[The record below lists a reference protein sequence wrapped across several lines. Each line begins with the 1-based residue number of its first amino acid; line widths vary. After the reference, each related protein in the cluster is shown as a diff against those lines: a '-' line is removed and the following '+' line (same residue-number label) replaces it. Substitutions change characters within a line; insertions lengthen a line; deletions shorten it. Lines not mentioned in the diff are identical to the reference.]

1 MRIWLLPALLCL
13 LFPTGVCTGQEE
25 AAPQAAPLE
34 ADAPPEGLPALRE
47 QIEEEM
53 RQKEEEL
60 NAIRRELE
68 SKRRAAEEIA
78 GRERDLMGEIER
90 INDEI
95 RVNRELLTKLGQQK
109 EVILKDL
116 DMTNQDLMIAEAS
129 FEAASEML
137 GRRLEAIYKFGRGQI
152 LEVLLTSKT
161 FADLAKRIYYLSI
174 VADHDRDL
182 MTAFEERVE
191 TRRVLRE
198 YIQGKKERLEALELE
213 VREETGNLELKREER
228 DALVAQLKE
237 KRYYYENL
245 TRQLE
250 EASRNLEAVIADLEV
265 RREEASR
272 YAGTAFETRMGRL
285 MWPCEGEIIASF
297 GVETHPQFGTIIRN
311 NGIDIKTI
319 PGTKIRAIAPGSV
332 SFAGAL
338 SGFGSCIIISHGE
351 GFYSL
356 YGHLESLLVGTGHDV
371 REGDAIGFVGET
383 STPEGAVLHLE
394 IRHGKKPLDPM
405 EWLLR

>member
-1 MRIWLLPALLCL
+1 M
-13 LFPTGVCTGQEE
+13 GQEE
-25 AAPQAAPLE
+25 ALPEAALPGAAP
-34 ADAPPEGLPALRE
+34 PPQGLPALRE

-53 RQKEEEL
+53 QQKEEEL
-60 NAIRRELE
+60 DAIRLELE

-78 GRERDLMGEIER
+78 GRERDLMSEIER

-116 DMTNQDLMIAEAS
+116 EMTNQDLMIAEAS
-129 FEAASEML
+129 FEMASQML
-137 GRRLEAIYKFGRGQI
+137 GTRLEAIYKFGRGQI

-174 VADHDRDL
+174 VADHDREL

-198 YIQGKKERLEALELE
+198 YIQGKKERLEALEGE
-213 VREETGNLELKREER
+213 VREETGNLELRREER

-272 YAGTAFETRMGRL
+272 YAGTAFEARMGTL
-285 MWPCEGEIIASF
+285 MWPCEGEIISNF

-319 PGTKIRAIAPGSV
+319 PGAKIRAIAPGSV

-371 REGDAIGFVGET
+371 REGDAIGFIGET